1 MTHHGSYFHLQP
13 AKNFAMIIEAER
25 DHEPRVIWPDI
36 SFLPNVISFK
46 VQSDVIDFVRLDTR
60 RQLPSAPTATV
71 SAYWPLRA
79 CKPRTSPPRWPTIR
93 CM

>member
-46 VQSDVIDFVRLDTR
+46 VQSDVIDFVRLDIGASG
-60 RQLPSAPTATV
+60 LA
-71 SAYWPLRA
+71 
-79 CKPRTSPPRWPTIR
+79 
-93 CM
+93 